1 VVATFHL
8 SFDDIDS
15 LDLNWDIRYGLFY
28 WFELAKEIAKNI
40 NPNSG
45 G

>member
-1 VVATFHL
+1 MAATFHWG
-8 SFDDIDS
+8 FDDLDS
-15 LDLNWDIRYGLFY
+15 LDLNWDFRYGLFY
-28 WFELAKEIAKNI
+28 WWDVAKQIEKNI